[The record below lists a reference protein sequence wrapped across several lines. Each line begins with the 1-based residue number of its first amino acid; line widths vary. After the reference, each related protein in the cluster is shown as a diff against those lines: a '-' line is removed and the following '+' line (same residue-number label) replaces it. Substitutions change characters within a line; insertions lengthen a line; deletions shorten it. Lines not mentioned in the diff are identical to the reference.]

1 MNNNLILKR
10 NDTQESIELPQ
21 DLRWIDE
28 HDWSAIAQ
36 TSPERTLS
44 GTQIIQQGVKQAGR
58 PITLSADYVWL
69 PLSTIQKLRDWTDI
83 PELKMT
89 YTHYDGRTFQVIFA
103 LHEQA
108 LKAEP
113 VHFSTPELAD
123 ERYTATIKLI
133 TV

>member
-1 MNNNLILKR
+1 MNLILKR

-21 DLRWIDE
+21 DLRWADE
-28 HDWSAIAQ
+28 HDWHAVAQ

-44 GTQIIQQGVKQAGR
+44 GSQIIQQGVKKAGR
-58 PITLSADYVWL
+58 PITLAADNVWL
-69 PLSTIQKLRDWTDI
+69 PLLTIQTLRDWTDVA
-83 PELKMT
+83 ELKMT
-89 YTHYDGRTFQVIFA
+89 YTHYDGRAFQVIFA

-113 VHFSTPELAD
+113 VRFSTPELAD
-123 ERYTATIKLI
+123 ERYIATIKLL

>member
-1 MNNNLILKR
+1 MDLILKR
-10 NDTQESIELPQ
+10 NDTQETVELPQ

-44 GTQIIQQGVKQAGR
+44 GSQIIQQGIKQSGR
-58 PITLSADYVWL
+58 PITLSADNVWL
-69 PLSTIQKLRDWTDI
+69 PLSTVQKLRDWTDV

-89 YTHYDGRTFQVIFA
+89 YIHYDSRAFQVIFA

-113 VHFSTPELAD
+113 VHFTTPELGS
-123 ERYTATIKLI
+123 EHYIATIKLL

>member
-1 MNNNLILKR
+1 MNLILKR
-10 NDTQESIELPQ
+10 NDTQETIKLPQ
-21 DLRWIDE
+21 DLHWADE

-44 GTQIIQQGVKQAGR
+44 GSQIIQQGMKQAGR
-58 PITLSADYVWL
+58 PITLSADNVWL
-69 PLSTIQKLRDWTDI
+69 PLSTVQKLRDWTDI
-83 PELKMT
+83 AELKMT
-89 YTHYDGRTFQVIFA
+89 YTHYDGRVFQVIFA

-113 VHFSTPELAD
+113 VHFTTPELGN
-123 ERYTATIKLI
+123 ERYIATIKLL

>member
-1 MNNNLILKR
+1 MNLILKR
-10 NDTQESIELPQ
+10 NDTQEAVELPQ

-28 HDWSAIAQ
+28 HDWSAVAQ
-36 TSPERTLS
+36 SSPERTLS
-44 GTQIIQQGVKQAGR
+44 GAQIIQQGVKQAGR

-69 PLSTIQKLRDWTDI
+69 PLSTVQKLRDWTDV
-83 PELKMT
+83 PELKMA
-89 YTHYDGRTFQVIFA
+89 YTHYDGRVFQVIFA

-113 VHFSTPELAD
+113 VHFTTPELGS
-123 ERYTATIKLI
+123 EQYIATIKLL

>member
-1 MNNNLILKR
+1 MKLILKR
-10 NDTQESIELPQ
+10 HDTQESIELPQ

-28 HDWSAIAQ
+28 HDWSAVAQ

-44 GTQIIQQGVKQAGR
+44 GAQIIQQGIKKEGR

-69 PLSTIQKLRDWTDI
+69 PLSIVQKLRDWTDI

-89 YTHYDGRTFQVIFA
+89 YTHYDGRVFQVIFA
-103 LHEQA
+103 LHEKA

-113 VHFSTPELAD
+113 VNFSTPELGS
-123 ERYTATIKLI
+123 EHYVATIKLL

>member
-1 MNNNLILKR
+1 MNLILKR

-44 GTQIIQQGVKQAGR
+44 GSQIIQQGVKQAGR

-69 PLSTIQKLRDWTDI
+69 PLFIVQKLRDWTDV

-89 YTHYDGRTFQVIFA
+89 YTHYDGRSFQVIFA

-113 VHFSTPELAD
+113 VRFSTPELAD
-123 ERYTATIKLI
+123 ERYVASIKLI